1 MSGLVSSHVILLLH
15 LPGTQQ
21 GVWLFDHIQGL
32 VVTPSLLWNLFTS
45 TLGGGAVGKV
55 WVSGL
60 DLSKVKVLSFSE
72 PQLTELWN
80 GSEIMTAAIIVP
92 IIVVLRVGG

>member
-1 MSGLVSSHVILLLH
+1 M
-15 LPGTQQ
+15 
-21 GVWLFDHIQGL
+21 
-32 VVTPSLLWNLFTS
+32 
-45 TLGGGAVGKV
+45 GKV

-72 PQLTELWN
+72 PQLTELCS